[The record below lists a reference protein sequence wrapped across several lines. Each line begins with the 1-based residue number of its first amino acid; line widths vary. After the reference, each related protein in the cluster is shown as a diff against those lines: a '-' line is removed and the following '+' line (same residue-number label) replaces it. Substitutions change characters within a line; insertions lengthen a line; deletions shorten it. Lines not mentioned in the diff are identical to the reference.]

1 MLYGKNP
8 ASNNKIA
15 VVEHL
20 RKGKDFHA
28 IASEMHVTLAT
39 AEVYAIDSFAAN
51 APLDENM
58 LARHLQ
64 VDSDAFQVIRTTI
77 IKNTDAK
84 LRTVKH
90 ELEDAFSYNQIKFV
104 IACLIRELEI

>member
-1 MLYGKNP
+1 MQYGKNP

-20 RKGKDFHA
+20 QKGKDFQS
-28 IASEMHVTLAT
+28 IAREMQVTLAT
-39 AEVYAIDSFAAN
+39 VEVYAIDSFAAN

-64 VDSDAFQVIRTTI
+64 ADSDVFEVIRTAI

-84 LRTVKH
+84 LRTVKN
-90 ELEDAFSYNQIKFV
+90 ELEDAFSHNQIRFL
-104 IACLIRELEI
+104 IACLIRDIKI